1 MKWAN
6 DWPHF
11 DVLCHF
17 VVLCYFFHMYK
28 NPLSHTKHFTVLQ
41 DILDFSLSVTN
52 YTYHGKYVY
61 TE

>member
-1 MKWAN
+1 
-6 DWPHF
+6 
-11 DVLCHF
+11 
-17 VVLCYFFHMYK
+17 MYK